1 MLANYIK
8 NKQDGIQTRYYENG
22 QVKRENFKKGR
33 FIDGKCFEENGLEIE
48 FFIPI
53 KTTISWRHE
62 SFL

>member
-1 MLANYIK
+1 VLANYIK

-48 FFIPI
+48 FFPYQNYN
-53 KTTISWRHE
+53 SWRHE